1 MPPSVSVIDLDCGD
15 YLHRELTI
23 AGGCRNIPNV
33 AEIASIVLFAAEVD
47 KTAEFYRAI
56 GLELEHE
63 DHGEGPVHFAMELGG
78 VHFAIYPTEVNG
90 RAPARRAAGSSFPGF
105 YVAAL
110 DEVAGAL
117 RRMGATVL
125 TEHEQMPWGCRVVV
139 EDPDGRAIEI
149 NDRTH
154 CPHRR

>member
-1 MPPSVSVIDLDCGD
+1 MPVV
-15 YLHRELTI
+15 T
-23 AGGCRNIPNV
+23 
-33 AEIASIVLFAAEVD
+33 EISSLVLFAADLD

-78 VHFAIYPTEVNG
+78 VHFAIYPTEQNG
-90 RAPARRAAGSSFPGF
+90 RAPARRSAGSSLPGF

-110 DEVAGAL
+110 DEVTGSL
-117 RRMGATVL
+117 RRMGASVL

-139 EDPDGRAIEI
+139 EDPDGRAIEV
-149 NDRTH
+149 NDRAH
-154 CPHRR
+154 CPR